1 MTTVPDDKQLPLNG
15 QLDRA
20 MDPEYAA
27 ISTMAVL
34 GLASSLVGALAF
46 MLPPLIVLPAMG
58 LVLGVLA
65 LRKIRRSEGVL
76 AGRSIA
82 LAACIVG
89 ALVLAGSTAYHLHS
103 WLSERQVLDDL
114 TNRSYAITDDILAGR
129 HDRVY
134 NAMPEEFR
142 RQQGRGAEDFRAHIA
157 PALAG
162 AGSVVR
168 RVLLSLEIVR
178 LEDGTVVAPAKVHVE
193 LERRYLEFKIVFKE
207 SPAGT
212 WDLAGVGVGET
223 FESQTKFA
231 PTEPEVTPPPEN
243 PAPAAKP

>member
-1 MTTVPDDKQLPLNG
+1 MTTPPNNQQLPLDG

-58 LVLGVLA
+58 LVMGVLA
-65 LRKIRRSEGVL
+65 LRKIRRSEGIL

-82 LAACIVG
+82 LAACMVG
-89 ALVLAGSTAYHLHS
+89 ALVLAGSTAYHLHN
-103 WLSERQVLDDL
+103 WLSERQVLNDL

-129 HDRVY
+129 YDRVY

-142 RQQGRGAEDFRAHIA
+142 QEGRGAEDFRAHIA

-168 RVLLSLEIVR
+168 RVLLSLEVVR

-193 LERRYLEFKIVFKE
+193 LERRYLEFKMVFKK

-223 FESQTKFA
+223 FESQAKFA
-231 PTEPEVTPPPEN
+231 PEEPEVTPPPEN